1 MITNLNTNT
10 GRTGKRQPGFLGVMK
25 WTRIL
30 AGIALLIV
38 AQENQVQAAQA
49 GQTAS
54 LSWQPSPDTNAVGYN
69 LYYGTASHYYTN
81 IVRVG
86 NVSVVT
92 IGGLVNGTTYY
103 FAATASDAQGQE
115 SGFSN
120 EASYLVPAQTSTNF
134 LATVQIRS
142 APAGQFR
149 LTITGPVNQSY
160 AVEATE
166 DFLIWTVIGTV
177 VVGAGGSLD
186 FVDVNAASL
195 PQRFYRTREIP

>member
-1 MITNLNTNT
+1 MITILNSNT
-10 GRTGKRQPGFLGVMK
+10 GRAGNRQHWFLGIMN
-25 WTRIL
+25 WARIL

-38 AQENQVQAAQA
+38 AQENQVQGSQA

-54 LSWQPSPDTNAVGYN
+54 LSWQPSPDTNAVTYN
-69 LYYGTASHYYTN
+69 VYYGTASHYYTN
-81 IVRVG
+81 IVQVR

-103 FAATASDAQGQE
+103 FAATASDAQGRE

-120 EASYLVPAQTSTNF
+120 EASYQVPAPVITNI

-142 APAGQFR
+142 APAGQFW

-177 VVGAGGSLD
+177 VLGAGGSLD
-186 FVDVNAASL
+186 FVDVNAAGL
-195 PQRFYRTREIP
+195 PRRFYRTREIP